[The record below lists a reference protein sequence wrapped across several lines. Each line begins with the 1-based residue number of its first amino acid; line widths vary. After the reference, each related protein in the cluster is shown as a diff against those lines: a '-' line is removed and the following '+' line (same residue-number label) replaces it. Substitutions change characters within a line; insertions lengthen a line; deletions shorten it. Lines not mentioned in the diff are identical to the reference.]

1 MREVAETQRAYT
13 IPAHFNAE
21 DYFAPYYGITVDGA
35 PELIR
40 LKVIPREAR
49 YMRSL
54 PLHSSQEEVET
65 CEEYSIFTLFLS
77 PTWDFKQELLSRAD
91 QLEVLAP
98 ASLREWM
105 REMIGKMM
113 GRYE

>member
-1 MREVAETQRAYT
+1 MSVLCLIDDYLIIHTTDYLLFNYNKDTKNPSEKQR
-13 IPAHFNAE
+13 NSSE
-21 DYFAPYYGITVDGA
+21 KQVDSA
-35 PELIR
+35 VL
-40 LKVIPREAR
+40 
-49 YMRSL
+49 L
-54 PLHSSQEEVET
+54 PLHPSQEEVET
-65 CEEYSIFTLFLS
+65 CEEYSIFTLYLS

-113 GRYE
+113 KRYE

>member
-1 MREVAETQRAYT
+1 MD
-13 IPAHFNAE
+13 FSS
-21 DYFAPYYGITVDGA
+21 
-35 PELIR
+35 L
-40 LKVIPREAR
+40 
-49 YMRSL
+49 L
-54 PLHSSQEEVET
+54 PLHLSQEEVET
-65 CEEYSIFTLFLS
+65 CKEHSIFTLYLS

-105 REMIGKMM
+105 REMIRKMM